1 MIKRLALFFSLVSFH
16 CYGQTLQEI
25 KGLIK
30 NKEYEKAED
39 ILIKKIQNNKSVNK
53 LKILQLIYLSKY
65 EQKKLNKALK
75 IAKHIQKLS
84 LNSSLMELNRDRL
97 SINDIK
103 KSNTKINTYYLFS
116 TYQIIYLSSIIQS
129 FSNRTKEEL
138 SKMRRE
144 LLFLI
149 ANNYKKEKSQALL
162 SDIDSVKK
170 VVIVSEKY
178 KMSYFS
184 QLSQS
189 YYSKNFELV
198 SDSEKVPMLYQGI
211 GKKLELGLQFRTSKK
226 GHLISTG
233 FSMISGD
240 LSVENLSTSGID
252 FFIKNKEVYAYT
264 LSYTY
269 LINNELSSV
278 GFGVDGHF
286 LTYNL
291 KLPNEIQEYSEE
303 GLQLGV
309 TLHSL
314 FEYRIKNLSMM
325 MKSAVFVPSFS
336 LAFDLGLRYT
346 F

>member
-1 MIKRLALFFSLVSFH
+1 MAFSQARGDKAKLGFSRRSFAGAYLPMIKRLALFFSLVSFH

-103 KSNTKINTYYLFS
+103 KNNTKINTYYLFS

-129 FSNRTKEEL
+129 FSQRTNEEL

-149 ANNYKKEKSQALL
+149 ANNYKK
-162 SDIDSVKK
+162 
-170 VVIVSEKY
+170 
-178 KMSYFS
+178 
-184 QLSQS
+184 
-189 YYSKNFELV
+189 KNL
-198 SDSEKVPMLYQGI
+198 K
-211 GKKLELGLQFRTSKK
+211 
-226 GHLISTG
+226 
-233 FSMISGD
+233 
-240 LSVENLSTSGID
+240 
-252 FFIKNKEVYAYT
+252 
-264 LSYTY
+264 
-269 LINNELSSV
+269 LSSV
-278 GFGVDGHF
+278 I
-286 LTYNL
+286 L
-291 KLPNEIQEYSEE
+291 I
-303 GLQLGV
+303 
-309 TLHSL
+309 
-314 FEYRIKNLSMM
+314 
-325 MKSAVFVPSFS
+325 A
-336 LAFDLGLRYT
+336 
-346 F
+346 